1 MSDVQPLRNAT
12 QVNLERERRLD
23 DIRREAE
30 RRGQLRVVTP
40 RPSGAPFPQASPETG
55 YYGIPLLKQPPWTWE
70 IPLYFFVGGAAG
82 AAAVIGAIADY
93 TGADRE
99 LVQHA
104 RWIAAAGSVISPAL
118 LISDLG
124 RPERF
129 LAMLRVFK
137 PQSPMSVG
145 VWTLLAF
152 SSGAAAAAF
161 GGFLRQRYG
170 PSLPIKVLENAGQAA
185 SLAFGLPFS
194 NYTGVL
200 IGATAIPVWNHNAGD
215 LPLHFAASG
224 VGAAVGILEL
234 MGHRKSRALQALGLG
249 AAIFEIWEG
258 LRIEGRSH
266 YHLDPLKHGLSG
278 LITRTGGALSGPIP
292 TALRIASLFGSQ
304 SRASSLRRWASWSAI
319 AGSLITRIAWVHAGH
334 VSAQDWRL
342 PLKQRQSEL
351 QNTSASLD
359 RIPRTGLTSGS

>member
-1 MSDVQPLRNAT
+1 MSDLLPLREAT
-12 QVNLERERRLD
+12 QIDLQRERRLD
-23 DIRREAE
+23 NIRHEAE
-30 RRGQLRVVTP
+30 RHGQLRVVAS
-40 RPSGAPFPQASPETG
+40 RPSGAPFPQASPQTG

-82 AAAVIGAIADY
+82 ASAVIGAIADY

-104 RWIAAAGSVISPAL
+104 RWVAAAGSVISPAL

-129 LAMLRVFK
+129 LSMLRVFK

-170 PSLPIKVLENAGQAA
+170 ASLPIKVLENAGQAA

-200 IGATAIPVWNHNAGD
+200 IGATAIPVWNRNAGD

-249 AAIFEIWEG
+249 AAIFEMWEG

-278 LITRTGGALSGPIP
+278 WITRTGGALSGPIP
-292 TALRIASLFGSQ
+292 AALRIASLFGSQ
-304 SRASSLRRWASWSAI
+304 RRASSLRRWASLSAVI
-319 AGSLITRIAWVHAGH
+319 GSVITRIAWVHAGH
-334 VSAQDWRL
+334 VSAKNWRL
-342 PLKQRQSEL
+342 PLQERSSEFRD
-351 QNTSASLD
+351 TSGRD
-359 RIPRTGLTSGS
+359 RIQEQV